1 MGLGLFI
8 CLVNVHVFQSE
19 GMIEDRRIY
28 MHIDII
34 IIHCIY
40 IYILYYI
47 MCVYAYF
54 IWTDIYIDLDGF
66 RKMIDIDMPDISVCE
81 SLPFWMICISRFM
94 TVHPPKWT
102 Q

>member
-1 MGLGLFI
+1 MFGQCS
-8 CLVNVHVFQSE
+8 CLSV
-19 GMIEDRRIY
+19 GRDDRGSS
-28 MHIDII
+28 HI
-34 IIHCIY
+34 HAYRYHNNSLY
-40 IYILYYI
+40 IYLLYYI

-54 IWTDIYIDLDGF
+54 IWTEIYIDLDGF

-81 SLPFWMICISRFM
+81 SLPFWMISISRFM

>member
-1 MGLGLFI
+1 
-8 CLVNVHVFQSE
+8 
-19 GMIEDRRIY
+19 
-28 MHIDII
+28 
-34 IIHCIY
+34 
-40 IYILYYI
+40 

-81 SLPFWMICISRFM
+81 SLPFWMISISRFM